1 MIIVEYIS
9 IHIGAM
15 ICLTRQTNIPST
27 LPELIISDKTLS
39 GCPELSIAIVRP
51 FPEVSTDKIN
61 RSLQWKHKNHSRYI
75 AAQLDRN
82 TRFSPLLSQND
93 PKNFLYGS
101 LNTPTLSGNNSII
114 LIVER
119 FKLTR
124 IPVNYRYYS

>member
-1 MIIVEYIS
+1 
-9 IHIGAM
+9 M

-82 TRFSPLLSQND
+82 TRFSPLLSQNG
-93 PKNFLYGS
+93 PKNFLYRS